1 MSVKTLLISPLG
13 SFTLTGFPL
22 IARQADGNESL
33 LRLPNTLRYPSHAG
47 SCQKRRRLFSPSVQ
61 RTIKTQRAGLLSKC
75 YDDVDIARLSA
86 INAFFLA
93 QAKMIYY
100 NISGTVSGA
109 LTVVRCRFT
118 TVAVDDFMTLIIN
131 FYFQYRNFL

>member
-47 SCQKRRRLFSPSVQ
+47 SCQKRRCLFSPSVQ
-61 RTIKTQRAGLLSKC
+61 RTIKAQQAGLLSKC

-86 INAFFLA
+86 INAFLA

-131 FYFQYRNFL
+131 FDFQYRNFL

>member
-33 LRLPNTLRYPSHAG
+33 LRLPNTLRYPTHAG
-47 SCQKRRRLFSPSVQ
+47 SCQKRRCLFSPSVQ
-61 RTIKTQRAGLLSKC
+61 RTIKAQQAGLLSKC

-86 INAFFLA
+86 INAFLA

-100 NISGTVSGA
+100 NISGTVSGT

-131 FYFQYRNFL
+131 IYLQYRNFL

>member
-22 IARQADGNESL
+22 IGRQADGNESL

-75 YDDVDIARLSA
+75 YDDVDIARRSA
-86 INAFFLA
+86 INAFLA

-100 NISGTVSGA
+100 NISGTVFEA

-131 FYFQYRNFL
+131 FCSQYRSFL

>member
-33 LRLPNTLRYPSHAG
+33 LRLPNTLRYPTHAG
-47 SCQKRRRLFSPSVQ
+47 SCQKRRCLFSPSVQ
-61 RTIKTQRAGLLSKC
+61 RTIKAQQAGLLSKC

-86 INAFFLA
+86 INAFLA

-100 NISGTVSGA
+100 NISGTDSGT

-131 FYFQYRNFL
+131 IYLQYRNFL